1 MMRSLSSRV
10 SKRILSSAMPCYGN
24 ASSFFMVSRQP
35 YRSSTLRQI
44 VYKSQ
49 RNAIPCD
56 FLKWGSLGSI
66 RTSKFASGFS
76 PLKPKPLD
84 SIIDMERAKNK
95 SAEELADV
103 WDDYHLGRGHIAA
116 SMKAKL
122 YKLFEQ
128 RSATDIL
135 LFRCGGEVV
144 TQPCLCKAPHVLI
157 TGLEDYKARGT
168 QASPYFTVSY
178 YTEFAESKDLVLVRG
193 DIVFTSKLTDSEA
206 KWLLDTAQSFY
217 LNDVRYKL
225 VERFNRET
233 REFEFKDVLQ
243 TLEMPIL

>member
-10 SKRILSSAMPCYGN
+10 SKRILSSVMPCYGN

-103 WDDYHLGRGHIAA
+103 WDDVI
-116 SMKAKL
+116 
-122 YKLFEQ
+122 FQ
-128 RSATDIL
+128 PFFFVIL
-135 LFRCGGEVV
+135 
-144 TQPCLCKAPHVLI
+144 
-157 TGLEDYKARGT
+157 
-168 QASPYFTVSY
+168 
-178 YTEFAESKDLVLVRG
+178 
-193 DIVFTSKLTDSEA
+193 IVFKCIVGFLEIVFSL
-206 KWLLDTAQSFY
+206 
-217 LNDVRYKL
+217 
-225 VERFNRET
+225 
-233 REFEFKDVLQ
+233 EF
-243 TLEMPIL
+243 

>member
-144 TQPCLCKAPHVLI
+144 TQPCLCKCRRHTYLSQALKI
-157 TGLEDYKARGT
+157 TRPEELKLLHTSQFLTTPNLLKARIWFLFEGT
-168 QASPYFTVSY
+168 LSLLASSPTRRQNGFWTLHNLFT
-178 YTEFAESKDLVLVRG
+178 
-193 DIVFTSKLTDSEA
+193 
-206 KWLLDTAQSFY
+206 
-217 LNDVRYKL
+217 
-225 VERFNRET
+225 
-233 REFEFKDVLQ
+233 
-243 TLEMPIL
+243 